1 MKEEMRTFG
10 YLCPQ
15 CGKTLLKKKGKKPRI
30 YCATEGCGYERVEDQ
45 NED

>member
-15 CGKTLLKKKGKKPRI
+15 CGKTVMGTRSISFSLTTI
-30 YCATEGCGYERVEDQ
+30 YGEVHVHDAVICI
-45 NED
+45 